1 MTNPEIYRHVRSQI
15 QEFYDTRLMTWISE
29 VLHTHFS
36 SPWTVLAFVGA
47 LFVLGLTIAQT
58 VYTVIAYID
67 SKNQNSGQKKNP
79 KAPKPKAKLV

>member
-1 MTNPEIYRHVRSQI
+1 MVPNPEINRDIRSQI

-29 VLHTHFS
+29 VLHTHFR

-58 VYTVIAYID
+58 VYTVIAYI
-67 SKNQNSGQKKNP
+67 
-79 KAPKPKAKLV
+79 L